1 MKKDSRR
8 LVEKP
13 VYVKL
18 LAKRLAVFTGI
29 AVVIFFVMLLIMRSN
44 YNKYVDNLFD
54 NLLYNFRQ
62 ETEKIYKHEI
72 NEILKQNPD
81 KEYFDY
87 SDIKKIIVAQIEA
100 KYNDR
105 FNEMSPVEIEIFDAD
120 YSFECSNLKRNQ
132 AYESY
137 INSCTKVKQSSYSRI
152 NGGLDCYYKITARYN
167 FWHDCV
173 KRITVCGLILLGIDI
188 LVSFVLSVG
197 VYYRRKAEYDNY
209 KYRRNIMNSMAH
221 DLKSPLMI
229 ISGYTQNLL
238 EIPHPEIEQHFLQNI
253 QDTVTYMDR
262 VIVNSLELYKLEE
275 STDGVVSKNDMSLD
289 SLIED
294 VLKRHKKEL
303 DERKLSVK
311 MTGKNNINADVI
323 LMEKIIENI
332 ISNIISYARPQ
343 SEVAIDIKETEII
356 FTNEFPGA
364 MYVEPEQLF
373 VPFVKSDKS
382 RSGQSGTGLGLSIVR
397 QMCMLQDFTAD
408 IEVDDNIF
416 KLIIKF
422 TK

>member
-1 MKKDSRR
+1 MRKDNRR

-13 VYVKL
+13 KYVKL
-18 LAKRLAVFTGI
+18 FAKRLAVFTVS
-29 AVVIFFVMLLIMRSN
+29 AVVIFFVMLLIMRGN

-54 NLLYNFRQ
+54 NLLYNFKQ
-62 ETEKIYKHEI
+62 ETAQIYEHEI
-72 NEILKQNPD
+72 NEILRQNPD
-81 KEYFDY
+81 AEYFNY
-87 SDIKKIIVAQIEA
+87 FEIKKNIVTQIDE

-105 FNEMSPVEIEIFDAD
+105 VNEMSPVEIEIFDSD
-120 YSFECSNLKRNQ
+120 YSFECSNLKRNP

-137 INSCTKVKQSSYSRI
+137 INSCTKVKPSSYSRI
-152 NGGLDCYYKITARYN
+152 DGGLDCYYKITARYN
-167 FWHDCV
+167 FWHDCA
-173 KRITVCGLILLGIDI
+173 KRITMCGLILLGIDI
-188 LVSFVLSVG
+188 LVSFILSVG
-197 VYYRRKAEYDNY
+197 VYYRRKTEYDNY

-275 STDGVVSKNDMSLD
+275 STDSVVSKSDMSLD

-303 DERKLSVK
+303 DERALSVE
-311 MTGKNNINADVI
+311 MTGKININADVI

-343 SEVAIDIKETEII
+343 SDVAIDIKETEII
-356 FTNEFPGA
+356 FTNEFPGT
-364 MYVEPEQLF
+364 MHVEPEQLF

-397 QMCMLQDFTAD
+397 QMCMLQDFVTE
-408 IEVDDNIF
+408 IEVNDNIF